1 MNDKIRLLDYVGETP
16 FVRLRFQDA
25 PDNAQIW
32 AKLEFMN
39 PTGSIKDRMCNAIVQ
54 SMENR
59 DALKTGDSIIEA
71 SAGNTAISLAMVC
84 AAKGYRLTLVMP
96 ESVPVGRRNL
106 LAAYGAEII
115 VTPSANGMKG
125 SVTRAMEILD
135 SRKRIHM
142 LNQFENPANPEV
154 HRRYTAVEIIR
165 NLGGVPDV
173 FVAGVGTGGT
183 ITGVGEVFKEKNPSS
198 KVVAVEPADSA
209 VLSGGDPGPHRIYGI
224 GAGFVP
230 KILNTDIIDD
240 VAVVEYEDALKM
252 VNLLAEKDG
261 IYAGISSGA
270 NIYAAMKQADGLGA
284 EKIVATVLCDAGER
298 YLY

>member
-1 MNDKIRLLDYVGETP
+1 MNDKIRLLDHVGETP

-25 PDNAQIW
+25 RDNAQIW
-32 AKLEFMN
+32 GKLEFMN
-39 PTGSIKDRMCNAIVQ
+39 PSGSIKDRMCKAIVG
-54 SMENR
+54 SMESQGV
-59 DALKTGDSIIEA
+59 LKSGDSIVEA

-84 AAKGYRLTLVMP
+84 SSRGYKLTLVMP
-96 ESVPVGRRNL
+96 ESVPAGRRNL

-115 VTPSANGMKG
+115 LTPASNGMKG

-135 SRKRIHM
+135 SRKRMHM
-142 LNQFENPANPEV
+142 LNQFENPANPEA
-154 HRRYTAVEIIR
+154 HRRYTAAEIIR
-165 NLGGVPDV
+165 GLGRVPDV

-183 ITGVGEVFKEKNPSS
+183 ITGVGEAFKEQNPST
-198 KVVAVEPADSA
+198 KIVAVEPADSA

-230 KILNTDIIDD
+230 RILNTDIIDD
-240 VAVVEYEDALKM
+240 VTVVEYEDALKM
-252 VNLLAEKDG
+252 VNMLAEKDG

-270 NIYAAMKQADGLGA
+270 TIYAAMKHANGLG
-284 EKIVATVLCDAGER
+284 EGKVVATVLCDSGER